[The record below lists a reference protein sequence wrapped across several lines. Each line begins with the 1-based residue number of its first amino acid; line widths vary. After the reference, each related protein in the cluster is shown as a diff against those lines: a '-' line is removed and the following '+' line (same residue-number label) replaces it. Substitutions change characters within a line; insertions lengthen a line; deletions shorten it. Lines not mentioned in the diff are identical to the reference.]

1 METARTGLR
10 LAEGGG
16 LSYPVNAP
24 SDRTSRP
31 AELLVGGP
39 QLAAEGLRQ
48 SQVMG
53 VVHRALPEQACK
65 LQGPAVKMRRLMQL
79 ETG

>member
-31 AELLVGGP
+31 VELLVGGP
-39 QLAAEGLRQ
+39 QLAAEGVAPPEPGNGRIVAHSGEL
-48 SQVMG
+48 VVEDVG
-53 VVHRALPEQACK
+53 VLTLV
-65 LQGPAVKMRRLMQL
+65 VVYI
-79 ETG
+79 